1 MKMIATKCLYLLV
14 SGPEDVYL
22 EQAYISASSCA
33 RHNPDAS
40 LTLLTDRLTAE
51 GWLRES
57 PLSGPFRALFKEI
70 KVVDLDASLPAM
82 QRSRLLKTGM
92 REYVEGDFLFIDA
105 DTVVAR
111 SLSDIDAFD
120 APLAA
125 CPDLHA
131 TFREHPHRR
140 ATIHMCK
147 RLGFDAT
154 LTRNYFNS
162 GVMLVRDTPE
172 NHAFFKAWQ
181 QNYLHGFA
189 AGIKPDQP
197 SLAQTDA
204 QCAFPIRELPGEW
217 NCQVQNGVRYLRDAY
232 ILHYMVTNQSSGQED
247 KLYVLNSKELLL
259 RVRKEGLAPVEDILG
274 NPLRGYAPSV
284 RVFAGED
291 LHFFQTRRYKWMRR
305 RFRREGFSLLEC
317 LLKVKDHLL
326 KRV

>member
-1 MKMIATKCLYLLV
+1 MKTKLLYVLV
-14 SGPEDVYL
+14 SSRADVYL
-22 EQAYISASSCA
+22 EQALVSASSA
-33 RHNPDAS
+33 RRHNPDAC
-40 LTLLTDRLTAE
+40 LTLLTDTVTEATLGSR
-51 GWLRES
+51 
-57 PLSGPFRALFKEI
+57 GPQDRVFRALFDE
-70 KVVDLDASLPAM
+70 VVVAPLDASLPAM

-111 SLSDIDAFD
+111 SLADIDAFD

-140 ATIHMCK
+140 ATVNMCR

-189 AGIKPDQP
+189 AGIRPDQP

-247 KLYVLNSKELLL
+247 KLYVLNSKDLLL

-291 LHFFQTRRYKWMRR
+291 LHFFQTRRYKWMRSN
-305 RFRREGFSLLEC
+305 FSREGFSFLEW